1 MEHSTPGI
9 TALELILTGAI
20 LFSILWARGGKEFF
34 LRKIAAFDVIDDAV
48 GRAVEMGRP
57 ILFSFGLSGLGIT
70 FFQALAIMSYVVK
83 RAAQYGVRVIVPL
96 FAPEVYPLTEEVYKE
111 AHRAAGRLE
120 EYNPSDVFFLSN
132 DQFAY
137 ASGVVGLM
145 HREKT
150 ATHFFLGDFAAE
162 SLILAEE
169 GHSVGA
175 VQIAGTPSTLQLPF
189 FVAACD
195 YTLIGEEYYAASA
208 YISREPIIV
217 GSIKGQ
223 DIGKMLM
230 LLLSLCGV
238 IAMTV
243 GGNFA
248 TIFQHIFK

>member
-1 MEHSTPGI
+1 MEHATPGT

-20 LFSILWARGGKEFF
+20 LLSVFMARGGKEFY
-34 LRKIAAFDVIDDAV
+34 LRKIAAFAVIDEAV

-57 ILFSFGLSGLGIT
+57 ILFSFGLSGLGVI
-70 FFQALAIMSYVVK
+70 FFQALAIMSYVVR
-83 RAAQYGVRVIVPL
+83 RAAEYGVRVIVPL

-111 AHRAAGRLE
+111 AYRSAGRLE

-137 ASGVVGLM
+137 ASGVVGIM
-145 HREKT
+145 HREGT

-223 DIGKMLM
+223 DTGKIALILLAIAGVVAVTIGGELG
-230 LLLSLCGV
+230 S
-238 IAMTV
+238 
-243 GGNFA
+243 
-248 TIFQHIFK
+248 IFQHLFK

>member
-1 MEHSTPGI
+1 MEHATPGT

-20 LFSILWARGGKEFF
+20 LLSVFMARGGKEFY
-34 LRKIAAFDVIDDAV
+34 LRKIAAFAVIDEAV

-57 ILFSFGLSGLGIT
+57 ILFSFGLSGLGVI
-70 FFQALAIMSYVVK
+70 FFQALAIMSYVVR
-83 RAAQYGVRVIVPL
+83 RAAEYGVRVIVPL

-111 AHRAAGRLE
+111 AHRSAGRLE

-137 ASGVVGLM
+137 ASGVVGIM
-145 HREKT
+145 HREGT

-223 DIGKMLM
+223 DTGKIALILLAIAGVVAVTIGGELG
-230 LLLSLCGV
+230 S
-238 IAMTV
+238 
-243 GGNFA
+243 
-248 TIFQHIFK
+248 IFQHLFK

>member
-1 MEHSTPGI
+1 MEHATTGVAI
-9 TALELILTGAI
+9 LELSITGAI
-20 LFSILWARGGKEFF
+20 LFSIFLARGGREFF
-34 LRKIAAFDVIDDAV
+34 LRKIAAFSVIDDAI

-57 ILFSFGLSGLGIT
+57 ILFSAGLSGLGVT
-70 FFQALAIMSYVVK
+70 FFQALAILSYVVR
-83 RAAQYGVRVIVPL
+83 RAAEYGVRVIVPL
-96 FAPEVYPLTEEVYKE
+96 FASEVYPLTEEVCKE
-111 AHRAAGRLE
+111 AYRAAGRLE

-137 ASGVVGLM
+137 ASGVVGIM
-145 HREKT
+145 HRERT

-223 DIGKMLM
+223 DLGKIIL
-230 LLLSLCGV
+230 LLLSLSGV
-238 IAMTV
+238 IGMTL
-243 GGNFA
+243 GGKIA
-248 TIFQHIFK
+248 IIFQNLFR

>member
-1 MEHSTPGI
+1 MEHATTGVAI
-9 TALELILTGAI
+9 LELSLTGAI
-20 LFSILWARGGKEFF
+20 LLSIFLARGGKEFY
-34 LRKIAAFDVIDDAV
+34 LRKIAAFAVIDDAI

-70 FFQALAIMSYVVK
+70 FFQALAIMSYVVRK
-83 RAAQYGVRVIVPL
+83 AAQYGVRVIVPL
-96 FAPEVYPLTEEVYKE
+96 FAPEVYPLTEEVYRE
-111 AHRAAGRLE
+111 AYRSAGGLE

-137 ASGVVGLM
+137 ASGVVGVM
-145 HREKT
+145 HRERT

-175 VQIAGTPSTLQLPF
+175 MQIAGTPSTLQLPF

-223 DIGKMLM
+223 DIGKMVL
-230 LLLSLCGV
+230 LLLSLAGV
-238 IAMTV
+238 IGVTL
-243 GGNFA
+243 GGKLA
-248 TIFQHIFK
+248 IIFQHIFR